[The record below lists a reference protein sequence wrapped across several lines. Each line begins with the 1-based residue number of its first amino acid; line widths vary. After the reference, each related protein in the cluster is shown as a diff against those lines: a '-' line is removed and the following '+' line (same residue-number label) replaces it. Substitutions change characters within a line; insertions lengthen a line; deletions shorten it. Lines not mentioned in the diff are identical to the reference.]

1 MIAGGGQQGVASARI
16 LRTLHV
22 PIASG
27 MTIIMVLCM
36 KLQAAVRYGHAS
48 PRHLS
53 ADSVVAAGSSTQH
66 EAHHVKHDVQH
77 HVGTR
82 PRQYS

>member
-27 MTIIMVLCM
+27 MTIIMVLCI
-36 KLQAAVRYGHAS
+36 KLQAAVRHGHAS
-48 PRHLS
+48 TRNLS
-53 ADSVVAAGSSTQH
+53 ADSVVAAGSSTH
-66 EAHHVKHDVQH
+66 EAHHVKND
-77 HVGTR
+77 VGTR